1 MANPFADLNNKI
13 RDADDRFTKREYIA
27 AKMLQGL
34 ISRERDFTFS
44 ATNANNLT
52 ISAIQIADMLIE
64 NLRTRPTGAAVK

>member
-64 NLRTRPTGAAVK
+64 NLRTRPTGAVVK

>member
-64 NLRTRPTGAAVK
+64 NLRTRPTGAVK